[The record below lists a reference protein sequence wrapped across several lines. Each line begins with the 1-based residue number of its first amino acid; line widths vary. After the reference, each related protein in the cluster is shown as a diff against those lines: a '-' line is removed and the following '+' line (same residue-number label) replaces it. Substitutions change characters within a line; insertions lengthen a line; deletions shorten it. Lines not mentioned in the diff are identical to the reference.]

1 MKTPRR
7 IAAEERPFSFVE
19 RGLDGLCDRYIGK
32 ANVSEAKSVSA
43 TASGAFEAF
52 FGTFMCQV
60 LCLAGAR
67 RKKRI
72 CECDANS
79 ETVIVQKGLRRG
91 SSLNLVVIIVI
102 IFYLE

>member
-1 MKTPRR
+1 
-7 IAAEERPFSFVE
+7 
-19 RGLDGLCDRYIGK
+19 
-32 ANVSEAKSVSA
+32 VSEAKSVSA

-72 CECDANS
+72 YKCDANS
-79 ETVIVQKGLRRG
+79 KTVVLYKKVYVGVHLSI
-91 SSLNLVVIIVI
+91 
-102 IFYLE
+102 

>member
-1 MKTPRR
+1 MVGSYPTSLLPLFMKTPRR

-32 ANVSEAKSVSA
+32 ANVSEAKSVNA
-43 TASGAFEAF
+43 MASGAFEAF

-67 RKKRI
+67 RKRKGYVSVTQIPKLCYCTKR
-72 CECDANS
+72 S
-79 ETVIVQKGLRRG
+79 T
-91 SSLNLVVIIVI
+91 
-102 IFYLE
+102 

>member
-72 CECDANS
+72 CK
-79 ETVIVQKGLRRG
+79 V
-91 SSLNLVVIIVI
+91 
-102 IFYLE
+102 

>member
-67 RKKRI
+67 RKKGYI
-72 CECDANS
+72 S
-79 ETVIVQKGLRRG
+79 VTQIPKLLLYKKVYVGVHLSI
-91 SSLNLVVIIVI
+91 
-102 IFYLE
+102 